1 MVVKAFI
8 HWLNNIIETLFITH
22 WFFFI
27 LRVVFFFKC
36 AVKRCKVSVFTL
48 EMVEGLYKKLR
59 LQ

>member
-8 HWLNNIIETLFITH
+8 YWLNDMIETLFITH

-27 LRVVFFFKC
+27 LRVVFFC

-48 EMVEGLYKKLR
+48 EMVEGLYKKLS